1 MVSYKLQDKI
11 IIKDK
16 NNNLENIMYILRMMN
31 IIILQDYGLKEMILM
46 ENLLPLNKFSKT
58 YMLNIKIKQ

>member
-1 MVSYKLQDKI
+1 MVSYKWQDKI

-31 IIILQDYGLKEMILM
+31 IIILQDYGLREMILM

>member
-1 MVSYKLQDKI
+1 
-11 IIKDK
+11 
-16 NNNLENIMYILRMMN
+16 MYILRMMN
-31 IIILQDYGLKEMILM
+31 IIILQDYGLREMILM